1 MDDIIKLLQELMS
14 QKPKPKGGIAD
25 SAEGI
30 EFLGKQLSKEQR
42 GNFVLIGSKLT
53 DASRFKPF
61 SVANIGR
68 DKRYVYIK
76 DYEKEI
82 TAKFNQ
88 TIEFLKS
95 NPDIR
100 LSQAQKDNIYYN
112 LGVLRRVSAEKN
124 KLEKGIFSEGKQ
136 PDDIYK
142 NYMDNK
148 PFEDM
153 SMGEQ
158 VTELAKTNEKLK
170 KAIKETE
177 DIFKVDVDPKKIE
190 RLDRL
195 YYGRGYKKGSDV
207 FRGLGGH
214 FLPKLHEAGIIKMD
228 DAIYD
233 RIKKGEYHYADA
245 KFNAPDPVRI
255 WRYHFGDKIFDQMD
269 DWNYN
274 DGESVFD
281 WIKRNNIQPIKKDG
295 PTEALDYMHPVE
307 IKQELTEDLELF
319 NIYKKPDMEKH
330 ADYFQIDN
338 PKFRMNRIM
347 YHGENI
353 DKLEKA
359 LQRVSIDDYKQ
370 YVKEKPVVEG
380 TVIPFKDLNAEGGRV
395 GFKKGTPTPR
405 SGLESLTPHQE
416 YYNDKIIR
424 DNIDFIRED
433 MRLYFDEDDRTEYE
447 KFIESIT
454 DEDLY
459 KTYDE
464 KKGYDSVFE
473 KQFTTKD
480 GKDIAIPYKPDKGID
495 IGGLLELFDESDE
508 GTRSYDSKKFKGGI
522 DLLGSFSSK
531 EREV

>member
-42 GNFVLIGSKLT
+42 GNFVLLGSKLT

-136 PDDIYK
+136 PDNIYK

-195 YYGRGYKKGSDV
+195 YYGRGYKAGSDV

-233 RIKKGEYHYADA
+233 RIKKGEYHHADA

-255 WRYHFGDKIFDQMD
+255 WRYHFGEDIFDKMD

-281 WIKRNNIQPIKKDG
+281 WIKKNNIQPIKKDG
-295 PTEALDYMHPVE
+295 PPEALDYMHPVE

-338 PKFRMNRIM
+338 PKHRMNRIM

-380 TVIPFKDLNAEGGRV
+380 TVIPFKDLNAEGGIV
-395 GFKKGTPTPR
+395 GLR
-405 SGLESLTPHQE
+405 
-416 YYNDKIIR
+416 I
-424 DNIDFIRED
+424 
-433 MRLYFDEDDRTEYE
+433 
-447 KFIESIT
+447 
-454 DEDLY
+454 
-459 KTYDE
+459 
-464 KKGYDSVFE
+464 
-473 KQFTTKD
+473 
-480 GKDIAIPYKPDKGID
+480 
-495 IGGLLELFDESDE
+495 
-508 GTRSYDSKKFKGGI
+508 
-522 DLLGSFSSK
+522 
-531 EREV
+531 

>member
-1 MDDIIKLLQELMS
+1 MDDIIKLLQQLMS

-61 SVANIGR
+61 AIQNVGR
-68 DKRYVYIK
+68 DKRYVYMK
-76 DYEKEI
+76 DYEKEL

-88 TIEFLKS
+88 TIEFLKA

-100 LSQAQKDNIYYN
+100 LTQLQKDNIYYN
-112 LGVLRRVSAEKN
+112 LGVLRRTTAEKN

-153 SMGEQ
+153 TMGEQ

-177 DIFKVDVDPKKIE
+177 DIFKVKVDPEKVA

-195 YYGRGYKKGSDV
+195 YYGRGYKAGSDV

-233 RIKKGEYHYADA
+233 RVRKGEYHYADA
-245 KFNAPDPVRI
+245 KFRAPDPVRI
-255 WRYHFGDKIFDQMD
+255 WRYHFGDDIFDKMD
-269 DWNYN
+269 DWDYN

-281 WIKRNNIQPIKKDG
+281 WIKRNNIQPIKREG
-295 PTEALDYMHPVE
+295 PPEALDYMHPVE
-307 IKQELTEDLELF
+307 LKQELTEDLELF
-319 NIYKKPDMEKH
+319 NVYKKPDMEKH

-338 PKFRMNRIM
+338 PKFRMDRIM

-353 DKLEKA
+353 DRLEKA
-359 LQRVSIDDYKQ
+359 LQRVSVDDYKQ

-380 TVIPFKDLNAEGGRV
+380 TVVPFKDLNAKGGRV
-395 GFKKGTPTPR
+395 GFRKGTPKPTPEQ
-405 SGLESLTPHQE
+405 GLGSLTPQQKF
-416 YYNDKIIR
+416 YTDKIIR
-424 DNIDFIRED
+424 DNMDAIRED
-433 MRLYFDEDDRTEYE
+433 MRLYFDDKTEYE

-454 DEDLY
+454 DEDIY
-459 KTYDE
+459 GIYDE
-464 KKGYDSVFE
+464 RKGYDSVF
-473 KQFTTKD
+473 KKSFTTKD
-480 GKDIAIPYKPDKGID
+480 GRKIPIPYKPDKEID
-495 IGGLLELFDESDE
+495 TSGLLQLFDEFDE
-508 GTRSYDSKKFKGGI
+508 GTGSYDSKKFKSGDI
-522 DLLGSFSSK
+522 LGSFSNK